1 MAEQS
6 LKSLPLA
13 SLNHT
18 PKGKFAPNNC
28 ANPNGRPRKGD
39 CVSSLLRDLL
49 TGNPQRITA
58 KWKTNPT
65 GAMIVTMALFKKMGT
80 GDLTAIHEGLNR
92 VEGRAPQEVTLAGKI
107 EHKHEIVKFD
117 NADLTDAFRALL
129 ECGAVAL
136 GNN

>member
-1 MAEQS
+1 MAEQEIE
-6 LKSLPLA
+6 KQ
-13 SLNHT
+13 T
-18 PKGKFAPNNC
+18 PPNRRGNPNWVKGISG
-28 ANPNGRPRKGD
+28 NPNGRLPKSQ

-49 TGNPQRITA
+49 EGDAQRVA
-58 KWKTNPT
+58 DKWKKNHLT
-65 GAMIVTMALFKKMGT
+65 GAMIVAMALFKKMGS

-107 EHKHEIVKFD
+107 EHKHEMVKFD

-129 ECGAVAL
+129 ECGAIAL